1 MPDGMKQVLWI
12 GGLAVMLAVTGLN
25 PCNGQII
32 RVGVKAGPQLSWFKS
47 DDPKYRAVA
56 DIKPV
61 IGFHAGAVISFKV
74 KDRYFLTT
82 ELIYSQKGKVAT
94 GKVDPDLNDK
104 VTYHH
109 IDLPVLFA
117 YHFKGH
123 IAKTRE
129 FKWYVN
135 AGPNISYWL
144 GGRGVI
150 ESGDI
155 KENHLSEVKY
165 KIKFGE
171 RPNNNDID
179 ILYIK
184 EAQRL
189 QFGMNVGAG
198 IILEPGGNRK
208 VMVDLRYEIGHTRI
222 GTPESSQFLVAA
234 DYQDNLKGRN
244 KGLRLSIVYLLEFS
258 TRSADINKGKSTSK
272 QKF

>member
-1 MPDGMKQVLWI
+1 MKHVLRI
-12 GGLAVMLAVTGLN
+12 SGLAVILATIASSH
-25 PCNGQII
+25 CNGQII
-32 RVGVKAGPQLSWFKS
+32 RVGVKAGPNLSWFKS
-47 DDPKYRAVA
+47 DDPKYGAVA
-56 DIKPV
+56 DIRPV
-61 IGFHAGAVISFKV
+61 VGFHGGGVISFKV

-135 AGPNISYWL
+135 AGPNISYWIA
-144 GGRGVI
+144 GQGVV
-150 ESGDI
+150 ESGDLG
-155 KENHLSEVKY
+155 ENGISQLKY
-165 KIKFGE
+165 KIKFGT
-171 RPNNNDID
+171 RPDNNDPD

-184 EAQRL
+184 DAQRF

-198 IILEPGGNRK
+198 IVLEPGGNRK

-222 GTPESSQFLVAA
+222 GTPESSQFLIPA

-258 TRSADINKGKSTSK
+258 TKSSDINKGKSATK